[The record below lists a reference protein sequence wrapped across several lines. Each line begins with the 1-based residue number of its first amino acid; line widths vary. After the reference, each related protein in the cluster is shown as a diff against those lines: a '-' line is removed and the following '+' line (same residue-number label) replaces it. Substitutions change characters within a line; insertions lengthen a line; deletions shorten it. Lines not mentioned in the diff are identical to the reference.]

1 MAFGQYNLSRIQTLQ
16 PTLQPLA
23 QALILRA
30 RERGIE
36 VEIVQGYRSP
46 EQQDTLLTS
55 GAGVTKAPGLLSY
68 HNYRLAFD
76 VVPKQYINLPKWN
89 PTGPLWLIIGQIGE
103 SLGLEWGGRWSDPDF
118 PHFQIQSGAA
128 PIRELK
134 AYWEK
139 FKKIMPIEISPS
151 AGGAGIIIALALA
164 WFFLIK
170 PALEDRGM
178 L

>member
-1 MAFGQYNLSRIQTLQ
+1 MAFGQYNLSKIQTLQ

-23 QALILRA
+23 QALIQRA
-30 RERGIE
+30 SERGIE
-36 VEIVQGYRSP
+36 LQVSQAYRTP
-46 EQQDTLLTS
+46 EQQDALLAS
-55 GAGVTKAPGLLSY
+55 GSGVTKAPGLLSY
-68 HNYRLAFD
+68 HNYGLAFD
-76 VVPKQYINLPKWN
+76 VVPKDYVNMKEWN
-89 PTGPLWLIIGQIGE
+89 PSGSHWPIIGSIGE
-103 SLGLEWGGRWSDPDF
+103 SLGLEWGGRWLEPDR
-118 PHFQIQSGAA
+118 PHFQIQSQAA

-139 FKKIMPIEISPS
+139 FRKIMPIEISPS
-151 AGGAGIIIALALA
+151 AGAAGIIVALALA